1 MPLNNLNDLYI
12 AELKDIYSANKQ
24 SKSATQMLAR
34 EATDSDLVKAL
45 ERGVEGVDDGMKAME
60 SILEKHGHKPSG
72 EFCKGMEGLIK
83 EAKHHVTEE
92 SFGDADV
99 KDAMIITQ
107 YQRMEHYAIAG
118 YGCLETF
125 ARRLDLTDDAKK
137 IKTCLEA
144 TKEGDVFLSKLAEKE
159 INKSALAA

>member
-1 MPLNNLNDLYI
+1 MALNNLEDLYI

-24 SKSATQMLAR
+24 SKSTTKMLAK
-34 EATDSDLVKAL
+34 EATDAELVKAL
-45 ERGVEGVDDGMKAME
+45 ERGVEGVEDGMKTME

-92 SFGDADV
+92 SFGDSDV

-125 ARRLDLTDDAKK
+125 ARRLGLEEDADK
-137 IKTCLEA
+137 IKSCLEA
-144 TKEGDVFLSKLAEKE
+144 TKDGDVFLSKLAEKE